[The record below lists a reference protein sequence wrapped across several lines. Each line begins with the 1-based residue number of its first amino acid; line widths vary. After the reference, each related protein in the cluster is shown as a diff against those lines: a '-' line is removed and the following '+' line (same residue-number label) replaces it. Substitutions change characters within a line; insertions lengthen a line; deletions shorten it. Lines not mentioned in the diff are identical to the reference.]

1 MEALTDAM
9 VAVQKTGAEGIIKG
23 STAEFALTV
32 RHVLAERDFVA
43 VHTPL
48 SSVDPAT
55 VNSAH

>member
-1 MEALTDAM
+1 MTDAM